1 MQPPRVGGGP
11 GPSSAPRAARPASA
25 AGHNVSA
32 QVVLF
37 VCANGARPGAAAASA
52 LRSRPPALPVEWP
65 FTAEEIV
72 VPCTGKLQ
80 PEHLLKAFEAGADIV
95 GILAC
100 EDANCHYVEGSRRA
114 HRRFDYVRGMLD
126 ELGLGGE
133 RLQLFHLPGS
143 AAEDM
148 SAGLGA
154 ARPDDAARKEELERR
169 LREIAAEIAGKLR
182 TLGASPLRRA
192 GPTPEEALEH
202 P

>member
-1 MQPPRVGGGP
+1 MQATRVGDGW
-11 GPSSAPRAARPASA
+11 GPSSAPGATRPASA
-25 AGHNVSA
+25 AGHGDTA

-37 VCANGARPGAAAASA
+37 VCANGARPGAAPASA
-52 LRSRPPALPVEWP
+52 VRSRPPPLPVEWP
-65 FTAEEIV
+65 FPAEEIV

-80 PEHLLKAFEAGADIV
+80 PEHLLKAFEAGADMV
-95 GILAC
+95 CILAC

-148 SAGLGA
+148 AAGRGA
-154 ARPDDAARKEELERR
+154 PRPDDAALKEALAQK
-169 LREIAAEIAGKLR
+169 LREIAAEIAGR
-182 TLGASPLRRA
+182 HRSLGASPLRCA
-192 GPTPEEALEH
+192 SPTPEEALKH